1 MSAILNRHTL
11 IATGLSALLLTA
23 CGTSSGG
30 SSAGAV
36 PTATT
41 PVIRTDIAS
50 RQQLPGTLGFAGTYS
65 IVGQAQGI
73 FTDLPAPGST
83 VNRGQVLYGVNAQPI
98 PLFYG
103 PAEWRSLSAGV
114 PDGSD
119 INSLQA
125 NLVALGFGVAGLRVD
140 NHFDW
145 LTAASVR
152 RWQASLG
159 VAQTGV
165 VALGDVVYAPEAIR
179 VATVHA
185 SPGMPAG
192 PGQVVLD
199 ATSPRHAVLM
209 QLDVNLQAQ
218 LHAGTQVIVT
228 LPDGSQA
235 QGSVATIGTVAV
247 AQETGG
253 GGPQNGPPNATVP
266 VTITLTNSAAGGNLD
281 QAPVLVDVTFDV
293 HRSVLAVPV
302 MALLAVPGGTFGVD
316 VVESG
321 QRHLVPVV
329 TGLFDDRG
337 VVEVSGAGLHEG
349 MLVEVPHS

>member
-1 MSAILNRHTL
+1 VSAILSRDTL

-23 CGTSSGG
+23 CGPSSRGP
-30 SSAGAV
+30 SADAV

-41 PVIRTDIAS
+41 PVIRTDIAA

-65 IVGQAQGI
+65 IVDQTPGI
-73 FTDLPAPGST
+73 FTELPAPGST
-83 VNRGQVLYGVNAQPI
+83 VSRGQVLYRVNGQPI

-103 PAEWRSLSAGV
+103 SAEWRSLSVGV

-119 INSLQA
+119 VNSLQA

-140 NHFDW
+140 HHFDW
-145 LTAASVR
+145 LTAAAVR
-152 RWQASLG
+152 RWQVSLG
-159 VAQTGV
+159 LAQTGA
-165 VALGDVVYAPEAIR
+165 VALGDLVYAPEAIR

-185 SPGMPAG
+185 SPGIPSA
-192 PGQVVLD
+192 PGQIVLD

-209 QLDVNLQAQ
+209 QLDVNLQTQ
-218 LHAGTQVIVT
+218 LHIGTQVLVT

-235 QGSVATIGTVAV
+235 QGNIATIGTVAV
-247 AQETGG
+247 AQDTGG
-253 GGPQNGPPNATVP
+253 GGPQNGPPTATVP
-266 VTITLTNSAAGGNLD
+266 VTITLANSAAGGNLD

-302 MALLAVPGGTFGVD
+302 TALLAVPGGTYGVD
-316 VVESG
+316 VVVSG
-321 QRHLVPVV
+321 QRHTVHVV

-337 VVEVSGAGLHEG
+337 LVEVSSASLHEG
-349 MLVEVPHS
+349 MLVEVPQS